1 MLVVCE
7 RLHRQKNN
15 PLIKRNPLC
24 VYEFMRQWIVIL
36 FLYSPALYAQEQRF
50 EIRMGGLN
58 LGQLHSSREAGRIRL
73 ESRVRVPLALFTLRV
88 GYVVDSRFGAN
99 HQLIRSRV
107 DAETN
112 KGTFFTTT
120 EPTGKGYA
128 MKSEQYGETVEQT
141 ISKPIYWTV
150 SRLFFEEPVGVREV
164 YAEYYGTLMPLE
176 VRGPGQYVVRWGK
189 NRDVYVYQ
197 KGQLQKI
204 IKENPWKNFEI
215 RRPTE
220 KDLGP

>member
-1 MLVVCE
+1 M
-7 RLHRQKNN
+7 
-15 PLIKRNPLC
+15 KR
-24 VYEFMRQWIVIL
+24 WWVIFWL
-36 FLYSPALYAQEQRF
+36 FASNVWAQEQQF
-50 EIRMGGLN
+50 EIRMGSLN
-58 LGQLHSSREAGRIRL
+58 LGQLRSSRVGGVIRL

-88 GYVVDSRFGAN
+88 GYVVDSHFGTN
-99 HQLIRSRV
+99 HRLIRSRV

-120 EPTGKGYA
+120 EPQGKGYA
-128 MKSEQYGETVEQT
+128 MKSEQHGQTVEQT
-141 ISKPIYWTV
+141 ILQPIYWTV
-150 SRLFFEEPVGVREV
+150 SRLFFEEPVGVREI

-176 VRGPGQYVVRWGK
+176 LRKPGHYVVTWGK
-189 NRDVYVYQ
+189 NRDVYVYE
-197 KGQLQKI
+197 KGRLQKI